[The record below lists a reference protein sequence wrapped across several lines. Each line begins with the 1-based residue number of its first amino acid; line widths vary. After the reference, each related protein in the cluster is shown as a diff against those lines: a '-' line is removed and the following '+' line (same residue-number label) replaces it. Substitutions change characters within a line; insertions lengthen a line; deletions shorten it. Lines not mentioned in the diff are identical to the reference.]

1 MNVKRIVLILA
12 VMAALAA
19 LATVAFARST
29 ESAGRARLVGTWK
42 ISVAESATGLP
53 PFEALQTFNADGT
66 MTETSS
72 LLGKSQEGPA
82 HGVWRREGDQ
92 YLSTFYLFVF
102 DENGDSAGMVRVRA
116 RIHLD
121 GPDHLTAQTA
131 VDFIEP
137 DGTIIPDIDS
147 GPFEGTRLKVEPIQQ
162 QNRDQ

>member
-12 VMAALAA
+12 VLLALAV
-19 LATVAFARST
+19 LATAVFARSS
-29 ESAGRARLVGTWK
+29 ESMRNLGRGRLVGTWK

-72 LLGKSQEGPA
+72 LLGKSEEGPG
-82 HGVWRREGDQ
+82 HGVWRRQGNK

-116 RIHLD
+116 QIQLD
-121 GPDHLTAQTA
+121 GPDHLMAQTA

-137 DGTIIPDIDS
+137 DGTIIPNIDS
-147 GPFEGTRLKVEPIQQ
+147 GPFEGTRLKVEPIE
-162 QNRDQ
+162 